1 MHCEDDPIKKHDKG
15 KTFSVCGQEQKKN
28 ASGVLT
34 GLPEEMKTLGRSGRR
49 WKDNIRTELCG
60 LR

>member
-1 MHCEDDPIKKHDKG
+1 MIMARHPVSVG
-15 KTFSVCGQEQKKN
+15 KNKKN

-34 GLPEEMKTLGRSGRR
+34 GLLEEMKTLGRSGRR

-60 LR
+60 FR